1 VLTIGSVILTDSARF
16 AVDDPDPLVVAS
28 FVCPYCLQSPA
39 DALFN
44 LDEPNGSAIL
54 CHCADCSRRWVVA
67 VNAGQAMRLAI
78 APPIELALEA
88 A

>member
-1 VLTIGSVILTDSARF
+1 MILTDSARF
-16 AVDDPDPLVVAS
+16 AVDDPDPLVIAS
-28 FVCPYCLQSPA
+28 FMCPYCLRTPA

-78 APPIELALEA
+78 APPVELALEA

>member
-1 VLTIGSVILTDSARF
+1 VILTDSARF
-16 AVDDPDPLVVAS
+16 AVDDPDPLVMAS
-28 FVCPYCLQSPA
+28 FACPYCLQTPA

-44 LDEPNGSAIL
+44 LDEPNGSALL
-54 CHCADCSRRWVVA
+54 CHCESCNTRWIVA

-78 APPIELALEA
+78 APPVELVLDA